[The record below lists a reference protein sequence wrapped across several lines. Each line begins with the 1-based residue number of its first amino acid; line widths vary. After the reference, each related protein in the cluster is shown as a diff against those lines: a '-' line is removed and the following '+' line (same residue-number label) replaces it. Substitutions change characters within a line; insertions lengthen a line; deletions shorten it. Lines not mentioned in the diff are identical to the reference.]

1 MSVITLGVTEYL
13 WEEMTKQNQTEKV
26 EWFFLQEG

>member
-1 MSVITLGVTEYL
+1 MSVITLGVTDYL